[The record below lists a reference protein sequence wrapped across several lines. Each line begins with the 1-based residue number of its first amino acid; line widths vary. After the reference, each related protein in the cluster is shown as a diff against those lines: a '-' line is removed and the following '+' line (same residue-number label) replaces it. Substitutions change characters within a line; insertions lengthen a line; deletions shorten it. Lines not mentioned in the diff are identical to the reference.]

1 MNTMPQFLGCFVK
14 CFYFVWSKSISACQK
29 CPSESASIAVPTWC
43 AVSIARFDIVTATG
57 WRVVGNV
64 NVMAPT
70 ESRSIR
76 RAVVYGLSVITIQP
90 CLRQFHRRPSWL
102 VNQREKKCLG
112 IISSLAAAGTC
123 WKNKRWKGWSDAQA
137 SFKNS
142 NSYRQE
148 NILILL
154 VIINSLLSSK
164 DFSLLKSVFLILS
177 LFLLKYRK
185 IPSIPLVI
193 SLNYEVKQSKNGN
206 LTIRNYKASPID
218 FETQISL
225 RR

>member
-1 MNTMPQFLGCFVK
+1 MSRFIKKKILSWLNQCNIYWLSSLKMNTMPQFLGCFVK

-29 CPSESASIAVPTWC
+29 CLSESASIAVPTWC
-43 AVSIARFDIVTATG
+43 AVSIAKVDIVTATG

-76 RAVVYGLSVITIQP
+76 RAVVYGLSSRTILP
-90 CLRQFHRRPSWL
+90 SLRQFHRRPSWI
-102 VNQREKKCLG
+102 VNQWEKKCLG
-112 IISSLAAAGTC
+112 IISSLAAGTC
-123 WKNKRWKGWSDAQA
+123 WENRRWKGWSDAQT

-142 NSYRQE
+142 NSCRQE

-164 DFSLLKSVFLILS
+164 DFSLLKIVFLILS

-185 IPSIPLVI
+185 IPSIPLVT
-193 SLNYEVKQSKNGN
+193 SLN
-206 LTIRNYKASPID
+206 
-218 FETQISL
+218 
-225 RR
+225 

>member
-29 CPSESASIAVPTWC
+29 CLSESASIAVPTWC
-43 AVSIARFDIVTATG
+43 AVSIAKVDIVTATG

-185 IPSIPLVI
+185 ILSIPLVT
-193 SLNYEVKQSKNGN
+193 SLN
-206 LTIRNYKASPID
+206 
-218 FETQISL
+218 
-225 RR
+225 

>member
-43 AVSIARFDIVTATG
+43 AVSIARVDIVTATG